1 MPPHARPK
9 LTHAVMAV
17 GAAWLLAATGALAPA
32 APRCTHSVRATSGRH
47 AAACMATEPAQP
59 ASESAAP
66 RPLEQLAS
74 SERSSAAAPPATSGA
89 APPGVAGVR
98 HLLAVASCKGGVGK
112 STTAVNLA
120 FALAATGAAVGIVDL
135 DIHGPSLPTM
145 VAPDGPLQVEGETL
159 LPLTCRGVKLMSMG
173 YINAGAMPLR
183 GAKVSPLVKQL
194 VGRTAWG
201 ELDYLV
207 IDMPPGT
214 GDVQL
219 TLAQDFAVSAA
230 VLVTTPQRLSFVD
243 VVKGVEMF
251 DKVSIPTIAVMENMC
266 GLSLPWAAPVA
277 DFAARHALPAA
288 ATEELEAL
296 FAP

>member
-1 MPPHARPK
+1 
-9 LTHAVMAV
+9 MAM
-17 GAAWLLAATGALAPA
+17 WLLACASALTCASALAPA
-32 APRCTHSVRATSGRH
+32 APRCTHPVRAASGRH
-47 AAACMATEPAQP
+47 AAACMATGPGQP

-74 SERSSAAAPPATSGA
+74 SERGSAAAAPAASGA

-112 STTAVNLA
+112 STPAVNLA

-173 YINAGAMPLR
+173 FINPGAMPLR

-214 GDVQL
+214 ADVQL

-251 DKVSIPTIAVMENMC
+251 DKVWGMVSVRVQVRVRASRC
-266 GLSLPWAAPVA
+266 FG
-277 DFAARHALPAA
+277 
-288 ATEELEAL
+288 
-296 FAP
+296 

>member
-1 MPPHARPK
+1 MYV
-9 LTHAVMAV
+9 TG
-17 GAAWLLAATGALAPA
+17 GAARVRLARTRRSL
-32 APRCTHSVRATSGRH
+32 RTVHRAT
-47 AAACMATEPAQP
+47 A
-59 ASESAAP
+59 
-66 RPLEQLAS
+66 
-74 SERSSAAAPPATSGA
+74 
-89 APPGVAGVR
+89 
-98 HLLAVASCKGGVGK
+98 
-112 STTAVNLA
+112 
-120 FALAATGAAVGIVDL
+120 GAAVGIVDL

-219 TLAQDFAVSAA
+219 TLAQ
-230 VLVTTPQRLSFVD
+230 
-243 VVKGVEMF
+243 
-251 DKVSIPTIAVMENMC
+251 
-266 GLSLPWAAPVA
+266 APA
-277 DFAARHALPAA
+277 I
-288 ATEELEAL
+288 
-296 FAP
+296 

>member
-1 MPPHARPK
+1 MWPR
-9 LTHAVMAV
+9 
-17 GAAWLLAATGALAPA
+17 AA
-32 APRCTHSVRATSGRH
+32 SGRH
-47 AAACMATEPAQP
+47 VAACMATGPGQP
-59 ASESAAP
+59 ASESTAP

-74 SERSSAAAPPATSGA
+74 SERSSAAAPTAASGA

-173 YINAGAMPLR
+173 FINAGAMPLR
-183 GAKVSPLVKQL
+183 GAKVPPCSSSWLTPTLALTLSLAKVSPLVKQL

-214 GDVQL
+214 ADVQL
-219 TLAQDFAVSAA
+219 TLAQDFAPNNPN
-230 VLVTTPQRLSFVD
+230 LTMTLTPTLTLRLTLALT
-243 VVKGVEMF
+243 
-251 DKVSIPTIAVMENMC
+251 P
-266 GLSLPWAAPVA
+266 SLTVC
-277 DFAARHALPAA
+277 RRTLR
-288 ATEELEAL
+288 
-296 FAP
+296 